1 MHISLGII
9 LLNFFF
15 SSSLIQRPKVA
26 EVTVKIYERLLLSCS
41 AASDPGNVKRI
52 DWHRCSTYDC
62 KHELDKSRIARVQNM
77 RVTIPDPNFEVY
89 VNGTLVIKKVLP
101 ADDGK
106 WFICIPQKMFIG
118 KENSTTILHIAKEP
132 PQLTRESPPEPQV
145 IEGNDLHLDV
155 RVQGYPYP
163 WVTWRHRDYLLQ
175 NKSSVDSETRLKIR
189 NVTVLEGGRYTC
201 YAKNPLGHNNLTFD
215 VNVEDFQTPSSSQT
229 SELAGQQEDY
239 HHVF

>member
-1 MHISLGII
+1 MKVRSYAIEIKNWKNYITLY
-9 LLNFFF
+9 
-15 SSSLIQRPKVA
+15 LIVA

-89 VNGTLVIKKVLP
+89 ANGTLVIKKVLP

-118 KENSTTILHIAKEP
+118 KENSTTILHIAKGDIYISDNSNN
-132 PQLTRESPPEPQV
+132 TMG
-145 IEGNDLHLDV
+145 I
-155 RVQGYPYP
+155 YIF
-163 WVTWRHRDYLLQ
+163 
-175 NKSSVDSETRLKIR
+175 SSVQSMWWLLLSTVSR
-189 NVTVLEGGRYTC
+189 NKWHLECCFSGG
-201 YAKNPLGHNNLTFD
+201 
-215 VNVEDFQTPSSSQT
+215 
-229 SELAGQQEDY
+229 
-239 HHVF
+239 